1 MKKLRFPAMST
12 GMGATLAGVYVDITT
27 PEMVIIG
34 VSIAGVIGAGVLGYL
49 RAWLLWV
56 WVVLICA
63 LPLIIGVFVRASYH
77 AEIRLNEP
85 FYRSML
91 DKDEFNQLLGRAD
104 RPMLWAAMGMVAIA
118 GMAVVCYFSRPK
130 PRVRKTTPTE
140 ATPLPPAA
148 PGPASGDW
156 PEIG

>member
-1 MKKLRFPAMST
+1 
-12 GMGATLAGVYVDITT
+12 MGATLAGVYVDITT

-77 AEIRLNEP
+77 AR
-85 FYRSML
+85 R
-91 DKDEFNQLLGRAD
+91 
-104 RPMLWAAMGMVAIA
+104 
-118 GMAVVCYFSRPK
+118 
-130 PRVRKTTPTE
+130 
-140 ATPLPPAA
+140 
-148 PGPASGDW
+148 
-156 PEIG
+156 

>member
-1 MKKLRFPAMST
+1 MEQHAI
-12 GMGATLAGVYVDITT
+12 LAGVYVDITT

-49 RAWLLWV
+49 RAWLLRV
-56 WVVLICA
+56 WVVLICV

-77 AEIRLNEP
+77 TEIRLNEP
-85 FYRSML
+85 FYRAIL
-91 DKDEFNQLLGRAD
+91 DKDEFNALLGRAD

-130 PRVRKTTPTE
+130 PRVRTPMPLQ
-140 ATPLPPAA
+140 AAPLPPTAQR
-148 PGPASGDW
+148 PDTGDW